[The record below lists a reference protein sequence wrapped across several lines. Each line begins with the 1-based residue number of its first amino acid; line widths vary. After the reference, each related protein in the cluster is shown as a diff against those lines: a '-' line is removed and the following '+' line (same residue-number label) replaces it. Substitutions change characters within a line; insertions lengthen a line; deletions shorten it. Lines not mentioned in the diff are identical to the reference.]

1 MLTFVMIALLS
12 LCWMCTINPA
22 AGKEMC
28 DSFACLLTATATAA
42 TALATA
48 HGASGGVLSVVEGTV
63 HLEMLVLCVKAGVCD
78 VVISPKSTIAGCV
91 LQKRKT
97 PCWEDS
103 CDTQQ
108 IAHARKIDA
117 CMT

>member
-1 MLTFVMIALLS
+1 
-12 LCWMCTINPA
+12 
-22 AGKEMC
+22 MC
-28 DSFACLLTATATAA
+28 DSFACLLTATAA

-48 HGASGGVLSVVEGTV
+48 HGASDGVLSVVEGTV

-97 PCWEDS
+97 LFWEACEAS
-103 CDTQQ
+103 C
-108 IAHARKIDA
+108 IPRARLRAVKMHAS
-117 CMT
+117 MP